1 MSEQVQK
8 NNQQMV
14 MIALVVIAVL
24 LAAIVGVLVFQQNR
38 AAVPAISPGA
48 QQPVAPAATAGGDT
62 QAAPTGTTQQGAPDP
77 AAVDAA
83 TATKL
88 PKGVEPEAYV
98 KSYYEAC
105 ETGDWQAAYD
115 ALPADK
121 KQGQTAEGLKAQVE
135 GYGVE
140 SFAISSA
147 NVEAD
152 KATVIADQVTGQYG
166 TFENMWTFV
175 KKDGSWYAA
184 SKAVTG
190 MK

>member
-1 MSEQVQK
+1 MSDQAQK
-8 NNQQMV
+8 SNQQMIV
-14 MIALVVIAVL
+14 IALVVIVVL
-24 LAAIVGVLVFQQNR
+24 LAAIVGIVVFQNR
-38 AAVPAISPGA
+38 PDVPALNSAA
-48 QQPVAPAATAGGDT
+48 QQQAAPAADGS
-62 QAAPTGTTQQGAPDP
+62 QAPAGAPAPAAVDP
-77 AAVDAA
+77 ASVDAA

-88 PKGVEPEAYV
+88 PKGVEPEAFV

-105 ETGDWQAAYD
+105 QKGDWQAAYD

-121 KQGQTAEGLKAQVE
+121 KQGQTPEGLEQQVS

-140 SFAISSA
+140 SFAVSSA
-147 NVEAD
+147 TVEGD
-152 KATVIADQVTGQYG
+152 QATVIADQVTSQYG

-184 SKAVTG
+184 TKAVTG